1 MKPIKVVK
9 LNNGLVFKHYSN
21 NPLITI
27 EVEREA
33 SKD

>member
-1 MKPIKVVK
+1 VK

-21 NPLITI
+21 NFLITI